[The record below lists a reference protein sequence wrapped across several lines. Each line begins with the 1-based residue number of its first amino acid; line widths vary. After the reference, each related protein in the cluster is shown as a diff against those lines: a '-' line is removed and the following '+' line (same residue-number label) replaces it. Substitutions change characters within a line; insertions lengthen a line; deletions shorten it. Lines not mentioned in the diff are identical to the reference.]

1 MKLNIKHNL
10 LQVLKLLFSSIF
22 YLAITILLWVAITKL
37 LMILMPYFKVD
48 ISTLLSLVTL
58 SSISLMLAIFTAIV
72 IKRRLSRFKAKY
84 QMIKKV
90 NTQ

>member
-1 MKLNIKHNL
+1 
-10 LQVLKLLFSSIF
+10 
-22 YLAITILLWVAITKL
+22 
-37 LMILMPYFKVD
+37 MILMPYFKVD